1 MTIPLQKYFYQ
12 NLPTQFLKLRGFLLS
27 VLKTIRYAYGSGKLL
42 AISSKTSFD
51 IIVLVRQPY

>member
-1 MTIPLQKYFYQ
+1 MS
-12 NLPTQFLKLRGFLLS
+12 KLIRKIFCLAVILLS